1 MKKIFLLLSTT
12 LILTACRPSEAEQ
25 LTQEKNA
32 LTKEVEQLKDK
43 IENEKTKHISKNNT
57 LTNIE
62 NELKQAKSGN
72 TITNDLYTQN
82 FKNYTTQLATAFKTY
97 SDIEGKI
104 DQTKDDAVVADSLS
118 EVKQTIDDAIQTY
131 EAPLKKANPPKTF
144 EDIHQQ
150 IQDANKNM
158 KKAISKIEEGYDK
171 KDKALIS
178 EGKKTLQKVIDQFNE
193 IQFQ

>member
-12 LILTACRPSEAEQ
+12 LILTACGPSEAEQ
-25 LTQEKNA
+25 LTQEKNT

-82 FKNYTTQLATAFKTY
+82 FKNYTTKLATAFKTY

>member
-12 LILTACRPSEAEQ
+12 LILTACGPSEAEQ

-82 FKNYTTQLATAFKTY
+82 FKNYTTKLATAFKTY

>member
-12 LILTACRPSEAEQ
+12 LILTACGPSEAEQ